1 MNLPLIL
8 KSHHSTKSLI
18 LTQTEQVIIGS
29 FKNEEVINN
38 SEPNNTRNNVTD
50 NLKSESEAVIAVKGK
65 VAILTLLLTEIK
77 MKQKI

>member
-77 MKQKI
+77 IKQKI